1 MEKVVIVGAGP
12 CGLLLAHYLLRRG
25 DRYQVEIYERLGDP
39 RTVALSN
46 SRSIPYSLNERG
58 IGALRPIDGL
68 EEAIRAGGL
77 ENWKIIHHQPDGT
90 TQLLPP
96 RQQSTIDTDRIR
108 LVNKLLS
115 SLVAMA
121 EGSSR
126 LKLHFNYKCLSVD
139 FPRQTILFE
148 SVAPD
153 TPAELIS
160 SPVEYLHFGSNKAEP
175 TPNPSQEGNRRQEA
189 GGKEESCK
197 VEGDD
202 NCLGGDDLKPVLVGY
217 DRLVGAD
224 GARSS
229 VRSQFLKTQSFDFQQ
244 TRARSYYKTLFFPS
258 KNDETGYELQP
269 EGFHVWKREEGI
281 TLVAGFQASG
291 GYIGV
296 VFVTRNRQKILNFQ
310 SVAQVQE
317 FFRQYFPEVS
327 PLLSAAEAEAFMK
340 RTISSQMKVRC
351 SRYHHEDRVLLIG
364 DAAHAV
370 ASSFSGQG
378 CNAALEDAQIFARI
392 LDESEDNWEVAL
404 AKFTEQ
410 RQPEAHAL
418 WEMDGNILP
427 ISKRLFTEF
436 ILRERWAK
444 IAHRWFPH
452 WFAPPLREL
461 LNSNTPYTEIL
472 KQYRSWVKKVTVS
485 NLKLGGRW

>member
-12 CGLLLAHYLLRRG
+12 CGLLLAHYLLRRS

-39 RTVALSN
+39 RKVALSN

-58 IGALRPIDGL
+58 IGAIRPIDGL
-68 EEAIRAGGL
+68 EEAIKAGGL
-77 ENWKIIHHQPDGT
+77 ENWKIIHHKPHGK
-90 TQLLPP
+90 TQFLP
-96 RQQSTIDTDRIR
+96 RRKQSTIDTDRIS

-115 SLVAMA
+115 SLVEMA
-121 EGSSR
+121 EGSGR
-126 LKLHFNYKCLSVD
+126 LKLHFNYRCLSVD

-148 SVAPD
+148 SVTPD
-153 TPAELIS
+153 TQTEI
-160 SPVEYLHFGSNKAEP
+160 
-175 TPNPSQEGNRRQEA
+175 
-189 GGKEESCK
+189 
-197 VEGDD
+197 
-202 NCLGGDDLKPVLVGY
+202 KPLFVSY

-258 KNDETGYELQP
+258 KNEETGYDLQP
-269 EGFHVWKREEGI
+269 EGFHVWKREEEI
-281 TLVAGFQASG
+281 TLVAGFQVSG

-296 VFVTRNRQKILNFQ
+296 IFVTRNRQNILNFQ

-317 FFRQYFPEVS
+317 FFQQYFPEVS
-327 PLLSAAEAEAFMK
+327 PLLSITEAEALMK
-340 RTISSQMKVRC
+340 RSISSQMKVRC

-410 RQPEAHAL
+410 RQPDAHAL
-418 WEMDGNILP
+418 WELDGNILP
-427 ISKRLFTEF
+427 ISKRLFSEF

-444 IAHRWFPH
+444 IAHSWFPNL
-452 WFAPPLREL
+452 FAPPIREL

-472 KQYRSWVKKVTVS
+472 QQYRGWVTKVKAS
-485 NLKLGGRW
+485 NLKLSGR

>member
-39 RTVALSN
+39 RKVALSN

-68 EEAIRAGGL
+68 EEAIKAGGL
-77 ENWKIIHHQPDGT
+77 ENWKIIHHKPHGK
-90 TQLLPP
+90 TQFLPR
-96 RQQSTIDTDRIR
+96 RQQSTIDTDRIS

-148 SVAPD
+148 SVTPD
-153 TPAELIS
+153 TQTELIS
-160 SPVEYLHFGSNKAEP
+160 SPVEYLHFGKNKAEGRG
-175 TPNPSQEGNRRQEA
+175 QKAEGE
-189 GGKEESCK
+189 EESCK
-197 VEGDD
+197 VEGYD
-202 NCLGGDDLKPVLVGY
+202 NCLGRHDLKPLLVSY

-258 KNDETGYELQP
+258 RNEETGYELQP

-281 TLVAGFQASG
+281 TLVAGFQVSG

-296 VFVTRNRQKILNFQ
+296 VFVTRNRQNILNFQ
-310 SVAQVQE
+310 SVSQVQE
-317 FFRQYFPEVS
+317 FFQQYFPEVS
-327 PLLSAAEAEAFMK
+327 PLLSMTEAEALMK
-340 RTISSQMKVRC
+340 RSISSQMKVRC

-410 RQPEAHAL
+410 RQPDAQAL
-418 WEMDGNILP
+418 WELDGNILP
-427 ISKRLFTEF
+427 LSKRLFTEF

-444 IAHRWFPH
+444 IAHSWFPNL
-452 WFAPPLREL
+452 FAPPLREL

-472 KQYRSWVKKVTVS
+472 KQYRGWVTKVKAS
-485 NLKLGGRW
+485 NLKLGGR